1 MADFKLRRLS
11 MKRIL
16 FALAA
21 VAILA
26 IGGFAL
32 STSAHAD
39 GAQGPSCTSDKC

>member
-1 MADFKLRRLS
+1 

-16 FALAA
+16 FVLAA
-21 VAILA
+21 FAVLA

-39 GAQGPSCTSDKC
+39 GSGGSPACSGDKC

>member
-1 MADFKLRRLS
+1 

-21 VAILA
+21 VAVLA
-26 IGGFAL
+26 GGGFAL

-39 GAQGPSCTSDKC
+39 GGASGQQSCGHPSC

>member
-1 MADFKLRRLS
+1 

-21 VAILA
+21 VAVLA

-39 GAQGPSCTSDKC
+39 GATPGGCAGDKC